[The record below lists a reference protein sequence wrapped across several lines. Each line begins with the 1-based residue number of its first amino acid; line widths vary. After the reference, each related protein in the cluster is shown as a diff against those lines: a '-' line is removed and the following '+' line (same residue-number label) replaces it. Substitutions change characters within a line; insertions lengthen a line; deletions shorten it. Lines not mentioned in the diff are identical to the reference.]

1 MSKQPL
7 PENSVPFTDILG
19 YDGYMQTEGTVWQK
33 RVYHAVTDR
42 GTFPIAESFGFEGPQ
57 DFSADLDNKGW
68 KELAANVQ
76 YGGDGHRNMFVY
88 QRRGT
93 VSGKAFWTSVTCRT
107 TTTGAPTPSR
117 RSTTR
122 RKGCSGCGTPRRERR
137 TMLFWRPGA
146 WGGSGS
152 PPMCPDTPSC
162 TPACFRV

>member
-7 PENSVPFTDILG
+7 PEGSVPFADILG
-19 YDGYMQTEGTVWQK
+19 YDGYMQTEGAIWQK

-88 QRRGT
+88 QRRGDGIWKG
-93 VSGKAFWTSVTCRT
+93 VLDLSDLPNHDNWGANSVT
-107 TTTGAPTPSR
+107 AEYDPEKS
-117 RSTTR
+117 
-122 RKGCSGCGTPRRERR
+122 
-137 TMLFWRPGA
+137 L
-146 WGGSGS
+146 
-152 PPMCPDTPSC
+152 
-162 TPACFRV
+162 FRVRYAQKGTEEPGVLETQGLGRFRFYPYKP

>member
-57 DFSADLDNKGW
+57 DFSADLDNKGG

-88 QRRGT
+88 QRRGDGIWKG
-93 VSGKAFWTSVTCRT
+93 VLDLSDLPNHDNWGANSVT
-107 TTTGAPTPSR
+107 AEYDPE
-117 RSTTR
+117 
-122 RKGCSGCGTPRRERR
+122 KG
-137 TMLFWRPGA
+137 L
-146 WGGSGS
+146 
-152 PPMCPDTPSC
+152 
-162 TPACFRV
+162 FRVRYAQKGTEDYAVLETRGLGRFRFSPYVP